1 MKVAILTYAFPPS
14 NYPVAPR
21 MEMLYQELKL
31 RNYKVKVIT
40 TDDYRYNNDIKNIE
54 FNSDIKKIKLS
65 KTFFGLRVLGFA
77 KYFFMSIYNILI
89 FKPNLVICSSGR
101 LGSLIIVYL
110 IFKIFR
116 IDYAVDYRDIFS
128 SNFSNFF
135 IKNNYLKIFFNNF
148 LLNIEKRVFKNARHV
163 NVVSKGMYKY
173 YKLLGFDVKTWSIIT
188 NGFNKLNF
196 KQRIVT
202 KNYNNKKYNII
213 YAGNIGLGQG
223 FKKNIFKI
231 GKKLDKS
238 KFNLKIYGSGSEFN
252 SVRKIINDNNFNHI
266 KLYQAENNE
275 KIKEILSRADLLYF
289 QLSDNSTVD
298 YAIPSKIFEYI
309 LYNKLIIGLIN
320 KTNHSQIKEISSN
333 LLLFS
338 HSDINKMLLYIN
350 NFQFEKRPIKRQN
363 LSRYSLKALM
373 KQYVDIVVNDDAIC

>member
-40 TDDYRYNNDIKNIE
+40 TDDYRYNNDIKNID

-65 KTFFGLRVLGFA
+65 KTFFGLKVLGFA

-128 SNFSNFF
+128 SNFSNFY

-148 LLNIEKRVFKNARHV
+148 LLNIEKRVFKSARHV

-196 KQRIVT
+196 KKRIVT

-213 YAGNIGLGQG
+213 YTGNIGLGQG
-223 FKKNIFKI
+223 FKNNIFKI

-266 KLYQAENNE
+266 KLYQAKNNE

-320 KTNHSQIKEISSN
+320 KTNHTQIKEISSN

-338 HSDINKMLLYIN
+338 HSDINRMLLYIN